1 MHFQIVKLVLWPR
14 KNLPPRVVEF
24 EAGKVNVITGSSK
37 AGKSAVIPIIDYC
50 LCSNKCSIPVGV
62 IRESCSWF
70 GIVVATSEGE
80 KLFARREP
88 GEQKQTGEMFLLEA
102 AVIEVPNL
110 IIEKNATTDQVKD
123 LLNRLAGL
131 SNLAIET
138 MGSNYGSLK
147 TSFRDLMAFTFQPQ
161 NIVANPDILFY
172 KADTTE
178 HREKLKAIFPYV
190 LNAITEQ
197 TLADRWER
205 DRLLKVLSQKEAT
218 LNALRSTTSEWVS
231 EAQTWLQKAKEF
243 GLLQLD
249 TPIPEDWDGMLM
261 LMRKVCSLDIRFANP
276 TIASIDSVLA
286 TLGGLR
292 NKEAD
297 QALTLAH
304 SRQRLLEIRRLNES
318 SNSYGDAI
326 FIQRDRL
333 SISDWL
339 RSLPQAIPDAVSEIS
354 PESKTKLNT
363 LCDLLKGLEVE
374 LMSQSTVMDRLD
386 KEQLRLRGMV
396 EDSLARLIETRTQI
410 QELERRSEEAQAEAY
425 RVDNMQRYVGQ
436 LQQSI
441 LLYEKSGDHSK
452 LKSDIEELKQRVAV
466 LAEQISEKQIQARI
480 QNALKSISNFAGR
493 IVPNLDGEWPSSAI
507 EFVLKDLTIK
517 VVQGTRDDYLWEIGS
532 GANWLAYHVAIS
544 LAFHRYFLQ
553 TPNHPVANFLVFD
566 QPSQVYFPQSSRAK
580 TAEDDVELEDEDVKA
595 VKKVFKVFSEE
606 TKMARGRLQI
616 IVLDHADNKIWGD
629 LENVIQVEEWR
640 RGQMLVPQSWYVTEG

>member
-14 KNLPPRVVEF
+14 RNLPPRVVEF

-138 MGSNYGSLK
+138 VGSNYGSLK

-161 NIVANPDILFY
+161 NIIANPDILFY

-249 TPIPEDWDGMLM
+249 TPIPEDWDSMLM
-261 LMRKVCSLDIRFANP
+261 LMRKVCNLDIRYANP
-276 TIASIDSVLA
+276 TIASIDFVLA

-297 QALTLAH
+297 QALALTL
-304 SRQRLLEIRRLNES
+304 SRQRLLELRRLNES
-318 SNSYGDAI
+318 SKSYGDAI

-339 RSLPQAIPDAVSEIS
+339 RSLPQAPPDAVSEIS

-386 KEQLRLRGMV
+386 KEQLRLRALV
-396 EDSLARLIETRTQI
+396 EDSLARLIETRAQI

-425 RVDNMQRYVGQ
+425 RADNMQRYVGQ

-441 LLYEKSGDHSK
+441 LLYEKSGNDSK
-452 LKSDIEELKQRVAV
+452 LKSDIEELKQQVAV
-466 LAEQISEKQIQARI
+466 LAEQISEKQVQARI
-480 QNALKSISNFAGR
+480 HNALRSISNFAGQ
-493 IVPNLDGEWPSSAI
+493 IVPNLDGEWPNSAI

-517 VVQGTRDDYLWEIGS
+517 VVQRTRDDYLWEIGS

-553 TPNHPVANFLVFD
+553 TPSHPVANFLIFD

-580 TAEDDVELEDEDVKA
+580 TAEDDVELEDEDIKA
-595 VKKVFKVFSEE
+595 VEKVFKVFSAE

-629 LENVIQVEEWR
+629 LENVIQIEEWR
-640 RGQMLVPQSWYVTEG
+640 RGQRLVPENWYVAED